1 MNDKPKSRPRPAQ
14 TPRPATEPRPVTEA
28 LQQSLDRRW

>member
-1 MNDKPKSRPRPAQ
+1 MNDATKPKPRPRPQ
-14 TPRPATEPRPVTEA
+14 PESTPVRETAREA